1 MARRRPNPHEYREQP
16 GRSLSSWT
24 NTSLTTARI
33 IADGGTLSYASELV
47 DELRADSRVA
57 GVLPQRVNGLLGL
70 PLTFEASGDGR
81 RKGRAVHALEADEDW
96 YAIAPE
102 HELADLQTWG
112 LLLGVG
118 LAELVWSSNERGRM
132 IPRLKVW
139 DPRWLRY
146 EWRTRRWLLR
156 TDDEGEIEVILGGGK
171 WVLYTPYG
179 ASRPWAKGLWRALA
193 KWWLLKSFAIDDWA
207 RHGEMHGSPIRVGLA
222 PEGSQAKDRDDFATD
237 LAEIGRDTSIVP
249 PPGYKLEL
257 AEAKAKTWE
266 QFPKQIETANA
277 ELSILLVGQNLTSEV
292 QGGSFAAARVHENVR
307 DDLIRF
313 DAEALA
319 TCLREQVLTW
329 WAEFNFGDARLAP
342 WPNWDTKPPQPAG
355 VQEFKSK
362 AQKSATN
369 EDPAEDA
376 EDEDATDGDPGT

>member
-1 MARRRPNPHEYREQP
+1 MARPERKTYREGW
-16 GRSLSSWT
+16 GRRLVDWT
-24 NTSLTTARI
+24 NADLKTARYL
-33 IADGGTLSYASELV
+33 ADGGTLSYAAELV

-70 PLTFEASGDGR
+70 QLTFEASGDGR
-81 RKGRAVHALEADEDW
+81 RRGRAVRALEADEDW
-96 YAIAPE
+96 WQIAPE

-118 LAELVWSSNERGRM
+118 LAELVWTTNERGRA

-146 EWRTRRWLLR
+146 EWTTRRWLLR
-156 TDDEGEIEVILGGGK
+156 TDDQGDIEIVPGGGK
-171 WVLYTPYG
+171 WVIYTPYG

-193 KWWLLKSFAIDDWA
+193 RWWLLKTFALDDWA

-222 PEGSQAKDRDDFATD
+222 PEGSQPEDREKFAAD

-249 PPGYKLEL
+249 PPGYTMELLE
-257 AEAKAKTWE
+257 AEAKTWE

-292 QGGSFAAARVHENVR
+292 TGGSFAAAKIHENVR
-307 DDLIRF
+307 DDLVRF

-319 TCLREQVLTW
+319 TCLNEQVLRW

-342 WPNWDTKPPQPAG
+342 WPNWDTAPPAPPMAP
-355 VQEFKSK
+355 
-362 AQKSATN
+362 SAPTN
-369 EDPAEDA
+369 STDPAEDA
-376 EDEDATDGDPGT
+376 EDEDTNDDDPST